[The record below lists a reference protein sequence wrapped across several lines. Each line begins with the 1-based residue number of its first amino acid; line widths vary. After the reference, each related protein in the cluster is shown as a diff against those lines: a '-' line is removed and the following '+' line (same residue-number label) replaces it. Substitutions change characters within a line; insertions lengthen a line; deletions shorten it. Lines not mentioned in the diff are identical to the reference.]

1 MATSI
6 GKLSKSF
13 FVKLL
18 VGIII
23 LPFVFW
29 GMGDVFR
36 GGSQNVIATIDS
48 KKVSTQEFINYV
60 NRLNLKEEQLKNL
73 SKTDLIEQIL
83 SDYIGKKVMSL
94 EIKKLGIVVSDNALR
109 DIIKN
114 DKLFFKDDKF
124 SRTEYEKFLIKSGI
138 TAPQFEANIVEQEK
152 RRQFLS
158 SLSGGIVVPEILIE
172 KEFRKENQT
181 KIIQYI
187 DLEKYHSK
195 NKPSQ
200 ESIKE
205 LYERNKNIFFTEL
218 KSIRYAEIKPELIG
232 GSKEYDENFFK
243 QLDIIENNILDGQ
256 SFEETTKANNLRIIE
271 FNKINANKEDEE
283 KNKVKNL
290 PDNIFKKVYNL
301 KIPQSPEVVNI
312 DSKYYLAEIKNE
324 EKKNRPMNDPE
335 VLEALNAQLSFK
347 EKIENNTSLAKDIG
361 LGAFDGDNY
370 RKFAEDNGLIVKDY
384 EISNLK
390 QNDVFDE
397 GLVKRI
403 FLTQDGDVNLITNN
417 TLTKSFL
424 ISTKKT
430 KYKTLDKKS
439 NEFEQYE
446 AKARLNII
454 NKIYQ
459 SYDENVNQKYKVDI
473 NKRTID
479 RVKNSFQWR

>member
-13 FVKLL
+13 FLKLL

-36 GGSQNVIATIDS
+36 GGNQNVIATVDS
-48 KKVSTQEFINYV
+48 NKISTQEFVNYI
-60 NRLNLKEEQLKNL
+60 NRLNLSEEQRKNM
-73 SKTDLIEQIL
+73 SKTDLVEQIL

-94 EIKKLGIVVSDNALR
+94 EIENFGIEISDSALR

-114 DKLFFKDDKF
+114 DKLFFKEGKF
-124 SRTEYEKFLIKSGI
+124 SRTEYEKFLIKSGV

-158 SLSGGIVVPEILIE
+158 SLAGGIVIPEILIE
-172 KEFRKENQT
+172 KEFKKENQT

-187 DLEKYHSK
+187 DLDKYHSK

-200 ESIKE
+200 ESIKD
-205 LYERNKNIFFTEL
+205 LYEKNKNIFFTEF
-218 KSIRYAEIKPELIG
+218 KTIRYAEIKPELIS
-232 GSKEYDENFFK
+232 GSKEYNENYFK

-256 SFEETTKANNLRIIE
+256 SFEETTKANNLKIIS
-271 FNKINANKEDEE
+271 FNKINAKKEDET
-283 KNKVKNL
+283 KNKIENL
-290 PDNIFKKVYNL
+290 PDNLFKKIYNI
-301 KIPQSPEVVNI
+301 KIPQSPEVINI
-312 DSKYYLAEIKNE
+312 DGKYYLAEIKDE

-347 EKIENNTSLAKDIG
+347 EKIENNTSLAKDIS
-361 LGAFDGDNY
+361 LGSFDGDNY
-370 RKFAEDNGLIVKDY
+370 KKFADDNGLVVKDY
-384 EISNLK
+384 KVSSLK
-390 QNDVFDE
+390 QNDIFSE
-397 GLVKRI
+397 GLVKQI
-403 FLTQDGDVNLITNN
+403 FLTKDGEINLLTNN

-430 KYKTLDKKS
+430 EYKKLDKNS

-446 AKARLNII
+446 AKARLNLI

-459 SYDENVNQKYKVDI
+459 SYDENANQKYKVEV
-473 NKRTID
+473 NQRTID
-479 RVKNSFQWR
+479 RVKNSF

>member
-13 FVKLL
+13 FLKLL

-36 GGSQNVIATIDS
+36 GGNQNVVATVDS
-48 KKVSTQEFINYV
+48 NKISTQEFVNYI
-60 NRLNLKEEQLKNL
+60 NRLNLKEEQMKNL
-73 SKTDLIEQIL
+73 SKTDLVEQIL

-94 EIKKLGIVVSDNALR
+94 EIEKLGIIVNDNALR

-114 DKLFFKDDKF
+114 DKSFFKNEKF

-158 SLSGGIVVPEILIE
+158 SLAGGIVIPDILVE

-181 KIIQYI
+181 KTIQYI

-195 NKPSQ
+195 KKPSQ
-200 ESIKE
+200 ENIKE
-205 LYERNKNIFFTEL
+205 LYERNKNVFFTEL

-232 GSKEYDENFFK
+232 GSKEYNENFFK
-243 QLDIIENNILDGQ
+243 QLDIIENNVLDGQ
-256 SFEETTKANNLRIIE
+256 SFEETTNANNLKVIE
-271 FNKINANKEDEE
+271 FNKINAKKENKD
-283 KNKVKNL
+283 KNKIENL
-290 PDNIFKKVYNL
+290 PDKLFKKIYNI
-301 KIPQSPEVVNI
+301 KKPQSPEVINI
-312 DSKYYLAEIKNE
+312 DSKYYLAEIKDV
-324 EKKNRPMNDPE
+324 EKKNKPMNDPE
-335 VLEALNAQLSFK
+335 VLKALNAQISFK
-347 EKIENNTSLAKDIG
+347 EKIENNTSLAKDIS

-370 RKFAEDNGLIVKDY
+370 KKFADDNGLIVTDY
-384 EISNLK
+384 KISNLK
-390 QNDVFDE
+390 QNDIFGE
-397 GLVKRI
+397 GLIKQI
-403 FLTQDGDVNLITNN
+403 FLTKDGDINLLTNN

-424 ISTKKT
+424 ISTKNT
-430 KYKTLDKKS
+430 NYKKLDKNS
-439 NEFEQYE
+439 NEFEKYE
-446 AKARLNII
+446 AKARLNLI

-459 SYDENVNQKYKVDI
+459 SYDENANQKYKVEV
-473 NKRTID
+473 NQRTID
-479 RVKNSFQWR
+479 RVKNSFQ

>member
-13 FVKLL
+13 FIKLL

-36 GGSQNVIATIDS
+36 GGNQNVVATVDS
-48 KKVSTQEFINYV
+48 NKISTQEFVNYI
-60 NRLNLKEEQLKNL
+60 NRLNLNEEQVKNL
-73 SKTDLIEQIL
+73 SKTDLVEQIL

-94 EIKKLGIVVSDNALR
+94 EIEKLGVVVSDNALR

-114 DKLFFKDDKF
+114 DKSFFKDDKF

-158 SLSGGIVVPEILIE
+158 SLAGGIVIPDILVE

-181 KIIQYI
+181 KSIQYI

-195 NKPSQ
+195 KKPSQ
-200 ESIKE
+200 DSIKE
-205 LYERNKNIFFTEL
+205 LYERNKNVFFTEL
-218 KSIRYAEIKPELIG
+218 KSIRYAEIKPELIS
-232 GSKEYDENFFK
+232 GSQDYNENFFK
-243 QLDIIENNILDGQ
+243 QLDIIENNVLDGQ
-256 SFEETTKANNLRIIE
+256 SFEETAKANNLKIIE
-271 FNKINANKEDEE
+271 FNKINAKKEDEE
-283 KNKVKNL
+283 KKKIENL
-290 PDNIFKKVYNL
+290 PDNLFNKIYNI
-301 KIPQSPEVVNI
+301 KTPQSPEVINLE
-312 DSKYYLAEIKNE
+312 SKYYLAEIKDE

-347 EKIENNTSLAKDIG
+347 EKIDSNTSLAKDIS
-361 LGAFDGDNY
+361 LGAFDGDNFK
-370 RKFAEDNGLIVKDY
+370 KFADDNGLLVKDY
-384 EISNLK
+384 KISNIK

-403 FLTQDGDVNLITNN
+403 FLTKDGDINLITNS

-424 ISTKKT
+424 ISTKNT
-430 KYKTLDKKS
+430 EYKELDKKG

-446 AKARLNII
+446 AKARLNLI

-459 SYDENVNQKYKVDI
+459 SYDENANQKYKVEV
-473 NKRTID
+473 NQRTID
-479 RVKNSFQWR
+479 RVKNSF

>member
-13 FVKLL
+13 FLKIL

-36 GGSQNVIATIDS
+36 GGNQNIIATVDS
-48 KKVSTQEFINYV
+48 NKISTQEFVNYI
-60 NRLNLKEEQLKNL
+60 NRLNLNEEQIKNL
-73 SKTDLIEQIL
+73 SKTDLVEQIL

-94 EIKKLGIVVSDNALR
+94 EIEKLGIVVSDKALR

-114 DKLFFKDDKF
+114 DKSFFKDNKF
-124 SRTEYEKFLIKSGI
+124 SRTEYEKFLIKGGI

-158 SLSGGIVVPEILIE
+158 SLAGGIVIPEILAE

-187 DLEKYHSK
+187 DLGKYHSK

-200 ESIKE
+200 QSIKE
-205 LYERNKNIFFTEL
+205 LYERNKNVFVAEY
-218 KSIRYAEIKPELIG
+218 KSIRYAEIKPELIS
-232 GSKEYDENFFK
+232 GSKEYNENFFK
-243 QLDIIENNILDGQ
+243 KLDVIENNVLDGQ
-256 SFEETTKANNLRIIE
+256 TFEDATKENNLKIVE
-271 FNKINANKEDEE
+271 FNKINAKKENEA
-283 KNKVKNL
+283 KNKVENL
-290 PDNIFKKVYNL
+290 PDNLFKKIYNM
-301 KIPQSPEVVNI
+301 KMPQLPEIINI

-347 EKIENNTSLAKDIG
+347 EKIENNTSLAKDIS

-370 RKFAEDNGLIVKDY
+370 KKFADENGLIVKDY
-384 EISNLK
+384 KISSIK
-390 QNDVFDE
+390 QNDLFSE
-397 GLVKRI
+397 GLVKQI
-403 FLTQDGDVNLITNN
+403 FLTKDGEINLLTNN

-430 KYKTLDKKS
+430 EYKKLDKNS

-446 AKARLNII
+446 AKARLNLI

-459 SYDENVNQKYKVDI
+459 SYDENANQKYKVDV
-473 NKRTID
+473 NQRTID
-479 RVKNSFQWR
+479 RVKNSFQ

>member
-94 EIKKLGIVVSDNALR
+94 EIEKLGIVVSDNALR

-218 KSIRYAEIKPELIG
+218 KSIRYAEVKPELIG
-232 GSKEYDENFFK
+232 GSKDYDENFFK

-256 SFEETTKANNLRIIE
+256 SFEETTKANNLKIVE

-324 EKKNRPMNDPE
+324 EKKNRPMDDPE

-370 RKFAEDNGLIVKDY
+370 KKFAEDNGLIVKDY

-479 RVKNSFQWR
+479 RVKNSFQ

>member
-1 MATSI
+1 MTTSI
-6 GKLSKSF
+6 GKFTKSF
-13 FVKLL
+13 FIKLL

-36 GGSQNVIATIDS
+36 GGNQNVIATVDS
-48 KKVSTQEFINYV
+48 KKISTQEFINYI
-60 NRLNLKEEQLKNL
+60 NRLNLNEDQIKNL
-73 SKTDLIEQIL
+73 SKTDIIEQIL

-94 EIKKLGIVVSDNALR
+94 EIEKLGIVVNDNALR

-114 DKLFFKDDKF
+114 DKTFFKDNKF
-124 SRTEYEKFLIKSGI
+124 SRTEYEKFLIKGGI

-158 SLSGGIVVPEILIE
+158 SLAGGMVVPEILIE
-172 KEFRKENQT
+172 KEFKKENQSKT
-181 KIIQYI
+181 IRYI

-205 LYERNKNIFFTEL
+205 LYERNKNVFFTEV
-218 KSIRYAEIKPELIG
+218 KSIRYAEIKPELIS
-232 GSKEYDENFFK
+232 GSKDFNENFFK
-243 QLDIIENNILDGQ
+243 QLDIIENSVLDGQ
-256 SFEETTKANNLRIIE
+256 SFEETAKTNNLMIFE
-271 FNKINANKEDEE
+271 FNKINAKKENEA
-283 KNKVKNL
+283 KNKIENL
-290 PDNIFKKVYNL
+290 PDNLFKRIYNL
-301 KIPQSPEVVNI
+301 KIPQSPEIINI
-312 DSKYYLAEIKNE
+312 DNKYYLAEIKNK

-347 EKIENNTSLAKDIG
+347 EKIENNTSLAKDIS
-361 LGAFDGDNY
+361 LGAFDGGNFK
-370 RKFAEDNGLIVKDY
+370 KFADDNGLTVKDY
-384 EISNLK
+384 KISDLK

-403 FLTQDGDVNLITNN
+403 FLTKEGEINLITNN

-430 KYKTLDKKS
+430 EYKKLDKNN

-446 AKARLNII
+446 AKARLNLI

-459 SYDENVNQKYKVDI
+459 SYDENANQKYKVEV
-473 NKRTID
+473 NQRTVD
-479 RVKNSFQWR
+479 RVKNSFQ